1 MGVVGLLVCW
11 YWCLLLWVFR
21 GGDFLVRSV
30 CLGVDGWLWVS
41 GFRGFGFGWF
51 SCALSLLAGWWAWYC
66 GGC

>member
-1 MGVVGLLVCW
+1 MEVVGLLVCW

-41 GFRGFGFGWF
+41 GFRGFGFG
-51 SCALSLLAGWWAWYC
+51 
-66 GGC
+66 